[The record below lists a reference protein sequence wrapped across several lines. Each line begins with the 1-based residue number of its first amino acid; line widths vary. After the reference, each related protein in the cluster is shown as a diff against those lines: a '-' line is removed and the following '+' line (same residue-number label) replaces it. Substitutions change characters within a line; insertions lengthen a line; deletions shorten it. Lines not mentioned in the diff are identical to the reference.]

1 MKNITVSI
9 DEHTHR
15 QARIRAAELG
25 TSMSALVRNYLQ
37 SLIAEPVEQPEA
49 NGQGS
54 ETPLER
60 RRKEFKELFEDWDAR
75 GIGLKMSENIPRD
88 ELYDRN
94 ALR

>member
-1 MKNITVSI
+1 
-9 DEHTHR
+9 
-15 QARIRAAELG
+15 
-25 TSMSALVRNYLQ
+25 MSALVRTYLNR
-37 SLIAEPVEQPEA
+37 LVTEPLEEKVPEEE
-49 NGQGS
+49 S

-60 RRKEFKELFEDWDAR
+60 RRREFKELFEDWDAR

>member
-15 QARIRAAELG
+15 QARIRAAEMG
-25 TSMSALVRNYLQ
+25 TSLSALVRNYLNR
-37 SLIAEPVEQPEA
+37 LVAVHIEEPEVDDQDT
-49 NGQGS
+49 

-60 RRKEFKELFEDWDAR
+60 RRRLLKEAVDAITAN
-75 GIGLKMSENIPRD
+75 GGGLRMSENLPRNA
-88 ELYDRN
+88 LYDRN